1 MLQLPKF
8 WGKNIVALNLTSHC
22 CIESYLT
29 VEKEKCALQFNTTSK
44 HVEQVSED
52 NDDAADHD
60 DDQGEDE
67 VEVEG

>member
-1 MLQLPKF
+1 MEMLKGAPSIAKILGEK
-8 WGKNIVALNLTSHC
+8 HC
-22 CIESYLT
+22 CIESYLA